1 MDRIKKVKLET
12 INLTKKQTSK
22 SSYNAKAT
30 EIEDVNTVQLTSSI
44 MGEEKVKTIANS
56 IIKAIPTLS
65 QQAAQNIAS
74 QLIKY
79 GFSEEAAQNITGKG
93 NRNGDIVL
101 TSQDGNKLIFKKN
114 GPEYIFDSI
123 IKANNDTIPIQDANR
138 EKNGFDAKFFL
149 TTNEQNKIKW
159 TINAKETT
167 RINGYVELDIKGNK
181 TKIYWVGDLSYDK
194 FMERAELIK
203 EAMEVYPEAII
214 NTVFNDEFNGFFI
227 GGRYDTN
234 FIEQHD
240 FTKEQAESLAGFVD
254 YRRFVYLCGD
264 AEAKDFYKSTII
276 HEFAHL
282 LDYALGRNNYDESY
296 ITNSGEDKEIKDL
309 YQKYK
314 KILQPIVEGG
324 YNNEKIYPD
333 GIPNEEEF
341 FAESIEIYLTRPDEL
356 KKTVPEVY
364 EYIEKM
370 IKDIEKEGEK

>member
-1 MDRIKKVKLET
+1 MNSIQKVKLEA
-12 INLTKKQTSK
+12 INLKKKQPSNNN
-22 SSYNAKAT
+22 YNTKAT

-79 GFSEEAAQNITGKG
+79 GFSEEAAQNISGKG
-93 NRNGDIVL
+93 NRNGDIIL

-114 GPEYIFDSI
+114 GQEYVFDSI

-203 EAMEVYPEAII
+203 EAMEVYPEAIL
-214 NTVFNDEFNGFFI
+214 NTVFKDEFNGFFI
-227 GGRYDTN
+227 GDKYDLDEDYSEL
-234 FIEQHD
+234 EQ
-240 FTKEQAESLAGFVD
+240 ERLAGFVD
-254 YRRFVYLCGD
+254 YRRFVYMCGD
-264 AEAKDFYKSTII
+264 AEDKDFYKSTII
-276 HEFAHL
+276 HEFAHV
-282 LDYALGRNNYDESY
+282 LDYALGKKNYDDEFTFY
-296 ITNSGEDKEIKDL
+296 SGEDKEINDL

-314 KILQPIVEGG
+314 KIIQPIVEGG
-324 YNNEKIYPD
+324 YNDEKLFPD
-333 GIPNEEEF
+333 GVPNAQEF
-341 FAESIEIYLTRPDEL
+341 FAESMEIYLTRPDEL